1 MVRQQLGRSMV
12 TEAPGTAADGQGSTP
27 PCVPALS
34 DSLPAELVSGASSA
48 SSASYTL
55 ANRELERSLL
65 ARKLG
70 GRKERLPNWIDSDTM
85 DGKGSGTDWL

>member
-1 MVRQQLGRSMV
+1 MVNDAPAAGQANETGG
-12 TEAPGTAADGQGSTP
+12 PGTVADGQGSTP

-70 GRKERLPNWIDSDTM
+70 ERKKLLPN
-85 DGKGSGTDWL
+85 